1 MCDFYFKKYNLF
13 ILYLL
18 SQKFNANI
26 RKNLTNSL
34 YNNFINQKYHF
45 HVKKS
50 SIELIKNINIDAE
63 DVRFGMYHFFLGIA
77 EFFICV
83 CLLIL
88 LLFFNY
94 KLTLIVLVSCFF
106 IFLIYKFFIKKI
118 SIDLGEKRF
127 EAMTQ
132 LQKHVK
138 ETLSNIKIIKIFSS
152 KNFFLNEFYKNNN
165 QYLKT
170 TLLTDV
176 IVNTPKVIIES
187 TVVIIIISILYFSFN
202 ETESVSIFSSLGL
215 YGLAFFRLMPS
226 FNRML
231 TAYSYKN
238 ILEHTVSKLYDI
250 LLESEIN
257 PKNMK
262 IDNDVIEKQ
271 VYSQRIE
278 NIKIQDLFFSY
289 ENEKNILENINLEI
303 KKNDFIGIIGNSGSG
318 KSTFINLLL
327 GLLEPNKGSVIFNDE
342 VNIYENLDF
351 FNKRISYV
359 PQNISILE
367 KSVAENIAFGQ
378 KKRILI

>member
-1 MCDFYFKKYNLF
+1 
-13 ILYLL
+13 
-18 SQKFNANI
+18 
-26 RKNLTNSL
+26 
-34 YNNFINQKYHF
+34 
-45 HVKKS
+45 
-50 SIELIKNINIDAE
+50 
-63 DVRFGMYHFFLGIA
+63 
-77 EFFICV
+77 
-83 CLLIL
+83 
-88 LLFFNY
+88 
-94 KLTLIVLVSCFF
+94 
-106 IFLIYKFFIKKI
+106 
-118 SIDLGEKRF
+118 
-127 EAMTQ
+127 
-132 LQKHVK
+132 
-138 ETLSNIKIIKIFSS
+138 
-152 KNFFLNEFYKNNN
+152 
-165 QYLKT
+165 
-170 TLLTDV
+170 
-176 IVNTPKVIIES
+176 
-187 TVVIIIISILYFSFN
+187 
-202 ETESVSIFSSLGL
+202 
-215 YGLAFFRLMPS
+215 MPS

-271 VYSQRIE
+271 VHSQRIE